1 MRSLGSMVGLLVFA
15 LLGVLMYKFYISK
28 TDATGASTPTQQID
42 SIGVRTDLLGIA
54 KAESTYQVEHN
65 TYTSLDELV
74 SSGALSMK
82 KTSRDGWVYD
92 VQPSDATFLVIAH
105 CPTATQPGCTD
116 LEIDQTMEI
125 RPTR

>member
-1 MRSLGSMVGLLVFA
+1 MRSLGGMVGLLIFA
-15 LLGVLMYKFYISK
+15 LIGVLMYKFYVSK
-28 TDATGASTPTQQID
+28 NDATGAGTPTQQID

-82 KTSRDGWVYD
+82 KSSRDGWTYD
-92 VQPSDATFLVIAH
+92 VQPSDYTFLVIAH
-105 CPTATQPGCTD
+105 CPTTKRSGCTD

-125 RPTR
+125 RPTQ

>member
-1 MRSLGSMVGLLVFA
+1 MVGLLVFA
-15 LLGVLMYKFYISK
+15 LIGVLTYKFYFSK
-28 TDATGASTPTQQID
+28 TDANGAGTPTQQID

-92 VQPSDATFLVIAH
+92 VQPSDTTFLVIAH
-105 CPTATQPGCTD
+105 CPTATQPGCSS

-125 RPTR
+125 RPTQ